1 MRVVARASL
10 EVPGTLAPL
19 WGEQRRALIE
29 YDAGAALSEFLDRAT
44 QGYPR
49 FARRIRDE
57 TGAVRRY
64 VNVFIDGENAR
75 ALDGLDTLV
84 PDGASVLIIQSV
96 AGG

>member
-1 MRVVARASL
+1 MAHASL

-19 WGEQRRALIE
+19 WGQQRRAVIE
-29 YDAGAALSEFLDRAT
+29 YDAGAPLGVFLDRAA

-49 FARRIRDE
+49 FGRRIRDE

-75 ALDGLDTLV
+75 ALAGLDTVV